1 MSGVT
6 ARERLQK
13 LAGLVQSA
21 LQCQQI
27 YPAQHPRFT
36 EAIDELQAE
45 LRTMLDGDEPL
56 RIAHVDGQFVLG
68 SQQVTVAGE
77 VISEFASLL
86 AELGIEKLVFEPGV
100 EHNEL
105 LTLLAILGRSPEEA
119 ALAGGV
125 EAEIE
130 KADLPHIEIGAITVD
145 SRGGDVRNPDS
156 LFRAWESYSAGLQ
169 IMRGVKSLTRQT
181 GKIHNVE
188 GIHQTAT
195 DLAAMAMQETR
206 PLLAVHSLMQ
216 HDEYSFTHSLN
227 VALLTL
233 ALAQNLPFKPDDL
246 HEITVAAL
254 LHDVGKERIPG
265 EILRKP
271 GKLTPEE
278 WDIMNTHGLEGA
290 RMLSE
295 TEGMGDLA
303 PLVAY
308 EHHLAYHEDLR
319 DDGWEPHLVSQ
330 LVSITDVYDAL
341 RSIRPYR
348 GEIPPDK
355 SMRIMEED
363 AGTKFEPSLF
373 AGFKAMVG
381 YYPPGSVLRL
391 ESGRLAVSF
400 AVNPRTP
407 ELPQVIL
414 VEEGENGKAGS
425 GERLDLAA
433 PTAEGC
439 VVEVVSA
446 KDHGINPL
454 EYL

>member
-1 MSGVT
+1 MSRVT
-6 ARERLQK
+6 GREQLQK
-13 LAGLVQSA
+13 LAALVQSA

-27 YPAQHPRFT
+27 YPAQHPRLT
-36 EAIDELQAE
+36 QAIDELHAN
-45 LRTMLDGDEPL
+45 LLAMLDGDEPL
-56 RIAHVDGQFVLG
+56 RIAYADGELVFG
-68 SQQVTVAGE
+68 SQQVAVAGE
-77 VISEFASLL
+77 VISEFASLF

-100 EHNEL
+100 ERNEL
-105 LTLLAILGRSPEEA
+105 LTLLAILGRSPEETA
-119 ALAGGV
+119 AAGGV
-125 EAEIE
+125 EGQIE
-130 KADLPHIEIGAITVD
+130 KADLPHIEIGAITIGA
-145 SRGGDVRNPDS
+145 GGDDVRVPDS
-156 LFRAWESYSAGLQ
+156 LFRAWESYSAGLK
-169 IMRGVKSLTRQT
+169 IMRGIKTLARET
-181 GKIHNVE
+181 GEIHNVE
-188 GIHQTAT
+188 EIHQTAA

-206 PLLAVHSLMQ
+206 PLLAVHSLME

-278 WDIMNTHGLEGA
+278 WDIINTHGLEGA
-290 RMLSE
+290 RMLSD
-295 TEGMGDLA
+295 TEGIGDLP

-319 DDGWEPHLVSQ
+319 EDGWEPHLVSQ
-330 LVSITDVYDAL
+330 LVSICDVYDAL

-355 SMRIMEED
+355 TMRIMEED

-391 ESGRLAVSF
+391 VSGRLAVSF
-400 AVNPRTP
+400 AVNPHTP
-407 ELPQVIL
+407 ELPQVTL
-414 VEEGENGKAGS
+414 VEEDEHGEVGS
-425 GERLDLAA
+425 GKRLDLAA
-433 PTAEGC
+433 RTAEGR

-446 KDHGINPL
+446 EDHGINPVD
-454 EYL
+454 YL